1 MRGIRSWSAR
11 GIRERLFAFA
21 LVAPAVVMLCLTI
34 VIPIIDVIRMSFL
47 SYNLLKIREVAWNRF
62 ANYLYML
69 RNPEF
74 ALTFGRTLYFVF
86 VSVAVQFLL
95 GLACALI
102 LHQRIIGA
110 EAIKGA
116 LFLPW
121 TIPML
126 IVGVVWMWIY
136 QPQYGVLN
144 YIVRT
149 VLHLTENNINWAGQ
163 MNTAMP
169 AVIAATVWRTTP
181 FMIVMISAGL
191 QTVPSDLLEAALID
205 GANPLQKF
213 FRVTLPC
220 IMSVVKTVT
229 LTSIILNFQMFVL
242 FYVITGG
249 GPVNATTTLT
259 VYTYETAF
267 MTYNFGRAAAVGV
280 FWLLF
285 LILFSILYNRF
296 LTRAEAYA

>member
-1 MRGIRSWSAR
+1 MPLERWSR
-11 GIRERLFAFA
+11 RQIKERLFALG
-21 LVAPAVVMLCLTI
+21 LVVPAIAMLMLTI
-34 VIPIIDVIRMSFL
+34 IIPIFDVIRMSFFD
-47 SYNLLKIREVAWNRF
+47 YNLLRLNNVVWNKF
-62 ANYLYML
+62 NNYIYLL
-69 RNPEF
+69 SKPDF
-74 ALTFGRTLYFVF
+74 ILTFLRTLYFVF
-86 VSVAVQFLL
+86 VSVLIQFLI
-95 GLACALI
+95 GLICALI
-102 LHQRIIGA
+102 LHQKIIGA
-110 EAIKGA
+110 GLIKGI

-126 IVGVVWMWIY
+126 IVGIVWMWIY
-136 QPQYGVLN
+136 QPQYGILT
-144 YIVRT
+144 YIVHNL
-149 VLHLTENNINWAGQ
+149 LHLTREPVNWAGQ

-169 AVIAATVWRTTP
+169 AVIVATAWRSTP

-191 QTVPSDLLEAALID
+191 QTVPQDLLEAAVID
-205 GANPLQKF
+205 GANSRQKF
-213 FRVTLPC
+213 LRITLPC

-229 LTSIILNFQMFVL
+229 LTSIILHFQMFVL

-267 MTYNFGRAAAVGV
+267 MSYDFGKGAAVGV

-296 LTRAEAYA
+296 LSKTEAYA

>member
-1 MRGIRSWSAR
+1 M
-11 GIRERLFAFA
+11 RERLFAFG
-21 LVAPAVVMLCLTI
+21 LVVPAIVMLSFTI

-47 SYNLLKIREVAWNRF
+47 DYSLVRIRDVSWNQFR
-62 ANYLYML
+62 NYLYIF

-74 ALTFGRTLYFVF
+74 SLTFLRTVYFVF
-86 VSVAVQFLL
+86 ASVAIQFFL
-95 GLACALI
+95 GLACAVI
-102 LHQRIIGA
+102 LQQKIIGA
-110 EAIKGA
+110 GLIKGA

-136 QPQYGVLN
+136 QPQYGILN
-144 YIVRT
+144 HV
-149 VLHLTENNINWAGQ
+149 VHNVFHLTGSDVNWAGQ

-169 AVIAATVWRTTP
+169 SVIAAAVWRSTP
-181 FMIVMISAGL
+181 FMIVMLSAGL

-205 GANPLQKF
+205 GANAFQKF

-249 GPVNATTTLT
+249 GPVHATTTLT
-259 VYTYETAF
+259 VYTYEMAF

-280 FWLLF
+280 IWLLF
-285 LILFSILYNRF
+285 LILFSTVYNR
-296 LTRAEAYA
+296 LLSRAEAYA